1 MARGEGFTGWLL
13 NLFYLVFTQIIS
25 DIWSCSF
32 RRNMSLYQ
40 VEFHL
45 PEILGQEFM
54 SKIPRHRELIHEMMS
69 ERIVLA
75 YAVNTDRSKGWIT
88 IVAENES
95 EVEEILMR
103 SPIYRYLNYD
113 IFELFIYDAEHLRF
127 PRLALN

>member
-1 MARGEGFTGWLL
+1 
-13 NLFYLVFTQIIS
+13 
-25 DIWSCSF
+25 
-32 RRNMSLYQ
+32 MSLYQ

-45 PEILGQEFM
+45 PEILGQELM

-103 SPIYRYLNYD
+103 SPIYRYLNHD

-127 PRLALN
+127 PRLVLN